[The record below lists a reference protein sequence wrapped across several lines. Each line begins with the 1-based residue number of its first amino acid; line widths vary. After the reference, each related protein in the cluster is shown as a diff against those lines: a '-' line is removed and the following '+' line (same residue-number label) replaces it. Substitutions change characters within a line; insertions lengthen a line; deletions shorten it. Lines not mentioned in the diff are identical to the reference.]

1 MIDLL
6 QNWWTYLP
14 ALLEGLLVSLKI
26 AGVSLAFGLPVGLLL
41 SLVSLSTR
49 SWARGVTRV
58 VVEIGRGIP
67 SLVALQ
73 LIYFGLPQVHLVFD
87 AFTASVLTFSIA
99 TAAYTSEIFR
109 AGLMAVP
116 RGQREAALALGL
128 NYAKT
133 NALIV
138 VPQALRIVIGPVLGY
153 SISIFQATSL
163 TIAVAVPELL
173 FQAYQIGSRTFEYLS
188 VLVLAGLVYAVIAMP
203 SAAIVRRI
211 ETRMSRK
218 LA

>member
-49 SWARGVTRV
+49 TWARGVTRV

-109 AGLMAVP
+109 AGLMAIP
-116 RGQREAALALGL
+116 RGQREAALALGM
-128 NYAKT
+128 NYTKT

-153 SISIFQATSL
+153 AISIFQATSL

-203 SAAIVRRI
+203 SASIVRRI
-211 ETRMSRK
+211 ETRMSRR
-218 LA
+218 LS